1 MIRKLSSKGT
11 RQYILLIILIVLAIS
26 MTACAKK
33 EVVAK
38 VNDVEITKDE
48 LYEFLVAQ
56 YGSEALN
63 SLISEKIVDL
73 EVEKQNIEVTDED
86 IQAKI
91 DNLKASYGGEAA
103 FNSALD
109 YYGYTMDALTEDIKM
124 NIKIEKLIT
133 PSITISDEEMQ
144 DYFEQNKDLLDQQE
158 EVWASHI
165 LVETEEE
172 AKEVKEKLSSGGDF
186 SELAKEYSLDESN
199 KDYGGDLGFF
209 GRGEM
214 VSEFEDVAFSLA
226 AGEISDPVQTKF
238 GYHIIKVEEK
248 REAKEANYEELKEDI
263 REILLNSK
271 LPEAYNTWYQEKL
284 NEYNIDS
291 YLE

>member
-73 EVEKQNIEVTDED
+73 EVEKQNIKVTDED

-133 PSITISDEEMQ
+133 PNITISDEEMQ
-144 DYFEQNKDLLDQQE
+144 NYFEQNKDLLDQQE

-248 REAKEANYEELKEDI
+248 REAKEANYEELKQDI